1 MLTGNSFMT
10 DKFMP
15 MSQAIEGYD
24 IFNKMQVQKVVFV
37 PEHQQNSLQ
46 ICGVELGLLFT
57 SMLFDVKGLG
67 GRKHGVRRDE
77 RVAK

>member
-37 PEHQQNSLQ
+37 PEHQ
-46 ICGVELGLLFT
+46 
-57 SMLFDVKGLG
+57 
-67 GRKHGVRRDE
+67 
-77 RVAK
+77 